1 MIDFDTFFICHFDPI
16 FIHFSS
22 IFSTAVPD
30 DFTEQ
35 ATKLHP
41 NPSLWWFSELLRY
54 LFRARPE
61 TEEMFKQRTGIDNR
75 NHQPEPATEIVKP
88 ESGIVKPEPR
98 TGIVKPEPK
107 IGNVKP
113 KPKNGVVKPE
123 LKTGIVKPEP
133 KTGIGKPKPKT
144 GIVKP
149 ELKTGIVKPEADTGI
164 VKPELKA
171 GIVKPEPETGI
182 VKPIVA
188 IHVRRGDKNREA
200 HYQPVEAYM
209 KYVEEYFE
217 LLEIK
222 NQKKLEEKR
231 VYVATDD
238 PNVLDECRLKF
249 PG

>member
-1 MIDFDTFFICHFDPI
+1 L
-16 FIHFSS
+16 
-22 IFSTAVPD
+22 STAVPD

-41 NPSLWWFSELLRY
+41 NPSLWWFSEVLQY

-61 TEEMFKQRTGIDNR
+61 TKEMFKQRTGIVNR
-75 NHQPEPATEIVKP
+75 NHQPEPA
-88 ESGIVKPEPR
+88 
-98 TGIVKPEPK
+98 
-107 IGNVKP
+107 
-113 KPKNGVVKPE
+113 
-123 LKTGIVKPEP
+123 
-133 KTGIGKPKPKT
+133 T

-149 ELKTGIVKPEADTGI
+149 ELKTGIVKPEPDTGI

-171 GIVKPEPETGI
+171 GIVKPELKAGIVKPELKAGIVKPESETGI

-222 NQKKLEEKR
+222 NLKQLEEKR

-249 PG
+249 PGLKYFFL